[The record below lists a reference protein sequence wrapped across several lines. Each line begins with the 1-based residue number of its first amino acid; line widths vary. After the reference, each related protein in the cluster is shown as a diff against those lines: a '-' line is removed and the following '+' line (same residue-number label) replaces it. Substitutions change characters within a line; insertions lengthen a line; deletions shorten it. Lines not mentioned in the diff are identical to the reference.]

1 MRRVRFLLA
10 ALSLAVAGAV
20 GSADSGAAPAG
31 DTAANIDRLLAALT
45 REEQQSVRRFEELGL
60 HSERSELRALSR
72 GRAYVRL
79 ARAGLLPIGSGF
91 SAFLEHAARLE
102 RLRRGIEKDLAE
114 HRRAQKERVALG
126 QRIEELRAR
135 RGPLEAEHE
144 AILQAESA
152 LRSAEEREQAF
163 QRAFSGA
170 ASGNDHTA
178 VYGGIGADST
188 ADGDPRFAAQKARLP
203 FPLAGRSEVQ
213 REKREASSGAG
224 LAMRARVGT
233 EVRAVHVG
241 RVAFADS
248 VADYGKAVIV
258 DHGDGYYTLSGNLGT
273 VEVVAGDEVGRGAR
287 LGTVGDAPGGALL
300 YFEIRHGTDTLDP
313 AAWLGID

>member
-1 MRRVRFLLA
+1 MRRTRSLLA
-10 ALSLAVAGAV
+10 ALSLAAAGVV

-45 REEQQSVRRFEELGL
+45 REEQQALRRFDELGI
-60 HSERSELRALSR
+60 HSERSELRALAR

-114 HRRAQKERVALG
+114 HRRAQKDRVALG

-144 AILQAESA
+144 AILRAETA
-152 LRSAEEREQAF
+152 LRSADEREQAF
-163 QRAFSGA
+163 QRAFSGT
-170 ASGNDHTA
+170 SGNDHTA
-178 VYGGIGADST
+178 VYGAVGPDDATDR
-188 ADGDPRFAAQKARLP
+188 DPRFVAQKARLP

-213 REKREASSGAG
+213 RDKRTASSGAG

-233 EVRAVHVG
+233 EVRTVHSG

-258 DHGDGYYTLSGNLGT
+258 DHGDDYYTLSGNLGT
-273 VEVVAGDEVGRGAR
+273 IEVVAGDELGRGAR
-287 LGTVGDAPGGALL
+287 IGTVGDAPGGALL

-313 AAWLGID
+313 AAWLGIE